1 MNKTALLIGA
11 SGGIGKAIASQLLK
25 NGYFIYLHYNKNK
38 DAIEELKQQFGEES
52 LEAVQAN
59 LSDINGVDSLKN
71 QIGQPIQTIIYN
83 AGISYYG
90 LMTDISKDDM
100 EGMIRLHIT
109 SLYDVTKNYL
119 PNMIKNKNGNIIVIS
134 SIWGE
139 IGASCEVLYS
149 MTKGGQLAFV
159 KALAKEVAPSGI
171 RVNAVSPGAINT
183 QMLDQFSTEELMD
196 LTEEIPIGRL
206 GYPSEIADAVS
217 FLLSDKSSYITG
229 QVLSV
234 NGGWY

>member
-1 MNKTALLIGA
+1 MKKTALLIGA

-25 NGYFIYLHYNKNK
+25 DGYFIYLHYNKNK
-38 DAIEELKQQFGEES
+38 EAIEEIVKQFGEDS
-52 LEAVQAN
+52 LEVVQAN
-59 LSDINGVDSLKN
+59 LSDINGVDTLKS
-71 QIGQPIQTIIYN
+71 QIGRPIQTIIYN
-83 AGISYYG
+83 AGVSFYG
-90 LMTDISKDDM
+90 LMTDISKGEM
-100 EGMIRLHIT
+100 EEMIHLHIT
-109 SLYDVTKNYL
+109 SLYEVTKNYL
-119 PNMIKNKNGNIIVIS
+119 PHMIKNKNGNIIVIS

-139 IGASCEVLYS
+139 VGASCEVLYS
-149 MTKGGQLAFV
+149 MTKGGQLAYV

-183 QMLDQFSTEELMD
+183 QMLNQFSSEDLID

-217 FLLSDKSSYITG
+217 FLLSDRSSYITG

>member
-1 MNKTALLIGA
+1 MKKTALLIGA

-25 NGYFIYLHYNKNK
+25 DGYFIYLHYNKNK
-38 DAIEELKQQFGEES
+38 EAIEEIVKQFGEDS
-52 LEAVQAN
+52 LEVVQAN
-59 LSDINGVDSLKN
+59 LSDLNGVDTLKS
-71 QIGQPIQTIIYN
+71 QIGRPIQTIIYN
-83 AGISYYG
+83 AGVSFYG
-90 LMTDISKDDM
+90 LMTDISKGEM
-100 EGMIRLHIT
+100 EEMIHLHIT
-109 SLYDVTKNYL
+109 SLYEVTKNYL
-119 PNMIKNKNGNIIVIS
+119 PHMIKNKNGNIIVIS

-139 IGASCEVLYS
+139 VGASCEVLYS
-149 MTKGGQLAFV
+149 MTKGGQLAYV

-183 QMLDQFSTEELMD
+183 QMLNQFSSEDLID

-217 FLLSDKSSYITG
+217 FLLSDRSSYITG

>member
-1 MNKTALLIGA
+1 MKKTALLIGA

-25 NGYFIYLHYNKNK
+25 DGYFIYLHYNKNK
-38 DAIEELKQQFGEES
+38 EAIEEIVKQFGEDS
-52 LEAVQAN
+52 LEVVQAN
-59 LSDINGVDSLKN
+59 LSDINGVDTLKS
-71 QIGQPIQTIIYN
+71 QIGRPIQTIIYN
-83 AGISYYG
+83 AGVSFYG
-90 LMTDISKDDM
+90 LMTDISKGEM
-100 EGMIRLHIT
+100 EEMIHLHIT
-109 SLYDVTKNYL
+109 SLYEVTKNYL
-119 PNMIKNKNGNIIVIS
+119 PHMIKNKNGNIIVIS

-139 IGASCEVLYS
+139 VGASCEVLYS
-149 MTKGGQLAFV
+149 MTKGGQLAYV

-217 FLLSDKSSYITG
+217 FLLSDKSNYITG

>member
-71 QIGQPIQTIIYN
+71 QIGHPIQTIIYN

-149 MTKGGQLAFV
+149 MTKGGQHAFV